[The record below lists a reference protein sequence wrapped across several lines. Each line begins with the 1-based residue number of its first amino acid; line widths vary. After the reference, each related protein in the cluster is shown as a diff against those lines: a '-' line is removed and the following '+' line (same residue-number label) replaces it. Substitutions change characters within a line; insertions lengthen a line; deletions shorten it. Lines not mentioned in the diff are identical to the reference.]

1 MLCLRS
7 AVSFQRAGRGRAAVP
22 VSQRKRLMFRELPSA
37 EAAEEGSGPSSCDS
51 RPWVLITVLSCLLGE
66 NDLLNIMQ

>member
-1 MLCLRS
+1 
-7 AVSFQRAGRGRAAVP
+7 
-22 VSQRKRLMFRELPSA
+22 MFRELPSA

-51 RPWVLITVLSCLLGE
+51 WPWVLITVLSCLLGE